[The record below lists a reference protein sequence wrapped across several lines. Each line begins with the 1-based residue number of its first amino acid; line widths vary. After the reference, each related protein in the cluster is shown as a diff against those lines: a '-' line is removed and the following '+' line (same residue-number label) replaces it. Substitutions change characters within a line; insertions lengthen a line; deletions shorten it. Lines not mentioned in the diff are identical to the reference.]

1 MELKKKIQVNLL
13 QNRNRFTDIGNKLTV
28 TKREWEAAGIN
39 QELGMNRYRLLNTKE
54 INSHLLQS
62 TGDYFN
68 TLK

>member
-1 MELKKKIQVNLL
+1 MNLL